1 MYSNTHSANTT
12 NTPPIGAWFGTG
24 DIYPREVQF
33 GTGQANPI
41 KSLDVMPQVL
51 EYMRITSRRENPV
64 VQHTPDV
71 RAPLEHLNNIRTVL
85 HLSIA
90 EIAHVCD
97 VSRQAVYKWLS
108 QDAKPEPD
116 NIKYICTLSYV
127 ADEFKKAGV
136 IRSGSLLTVKAFK
149 DLSLIDLIKAGKPHD
164 ECLKALIKEARSMED
179 AYNNSGLASSQ
190 RKPTKDWRSAF
201 AGPAYRE
208 DYED

>member
-12 NTPPIGAWFGTG
+12 NTPSIGTWFGTG
-24 DIYPREVQF
+24 DVYPREIQF

-41 KSLDVMPQVL
+41 KTLDVMPQVL
-51 EYMRITSRRENPV
+51 EYMRIMSRRENPV
-64 VQHTPDV
+64 VQYTLDV
-71 RAPLEHLNNIRTVL
+71 RTPLEHLNNIRTVL
-85 HLSIA
+85 HLPIA
-90 EIAHVCD
+90 EIANVCD

-149 DLSLIDLIKAGKPHD
+149 DHSLMDLIKEDQPYKEP
-164 ECLKALIKEARSMED
+164 LKGLIKAARSMED
-179 AYNNSGLASSQ
+179 AYNRSGLGSS
-190 RKPTKDWRSAF
+190 KKTPTKDWRSAF
-201 AGPAYRE
+201 AGPSYRE